1 MKTLTIGI
9 ALATLICSPA
19 FATPVDA
26 VTAGAAL
33 YAAIGMAGVSGMMRH
48 TPESIQPD
56 RTDFAAAA
64 RGRGG
69 RRRPQCAGATVVAAG
84 VALDQVVAR
93 ADFGASSGG
102 SVAG

>member
-26 VTAGAAL
+26 VTAG
-33 YAAIGMAGVSGMMRH
+33 G
-48 TPESIQPD
+48 
-56 RTDFAAAA
+56 
-64 RGRGG
+64 
-69 RRRPQCAGATVVAAG
+69 VVAAG
-84 VALDQVVAR
+84 VAVDQVAAR

-102 SVAG
+102 SVVG

>member
-48 TPESIQPD
+48 TPNQFSQTEQTSRLQ
-56 RTDFAAAA
+56 RE
-64 RGRGG
+64 
-69 RRRPQCAGATVVAAG
+69 GAAAG
-84 VALDQVVAR
+84 VDRSAR
-93 ADFGASSGG
+93 ARPSWRPAWRWSRPSRAPISTRRAVGA
-102 SVAG
+102 